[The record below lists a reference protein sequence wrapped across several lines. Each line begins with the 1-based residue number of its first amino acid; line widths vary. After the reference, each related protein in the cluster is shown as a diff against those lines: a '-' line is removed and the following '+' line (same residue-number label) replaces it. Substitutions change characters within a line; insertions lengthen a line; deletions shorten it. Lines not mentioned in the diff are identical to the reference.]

1 MAFTATRL
9 LSRRYAV
16 TWLYLGLYSLA
27 AVSYAF
33 LSAHGRAELIAWS
46 STNLANLR
54 RDPAGSL
61 IASAFIPGTPAIAWL
76 VLGSLGLF
84 TVNRLLGNL
93 RMALLLVAGHV
104 AGTMVSEGIVG
115 YQIGHAILPSSARH
129 IVDVG
134 PSYVVVC
141 ALVTATLFGSRI
153 QRVAAGAGFAGLAT
167 HIFRGLTHLDLTAV
181 GHLTA
186 AAIGAVLGGLLL
198 LSARVA
204 DRDPAGRDPADR
216 DLADRDPADRDPAD
230 RDVAGRDLAGGDL
243 ARRGSAA
250 NGQGPRELHPAGT
263 AAYEIVVPTTC
274 PIPNVTATAAAPSAS
289 CRSAPYQNGRMVSRE
304 TIPPPSIAAI
314 AEIAS
319 DTPRTGRPAR

>member
-1 MAFTATRL
+1 MALTATRL

-16 TWLYLGLYSLA
+16 TWLYLGLYSLC
-27 AVSYAF
+27 AVIYAF
-33 LSAHGRAELIAWS
+33 LGARGRAELIASS

-153 QRVAAGAGFAGLAT
+153 QRVAAGAGFAALAT

-186 AAIGAVLGGLLL
+186 VAIGAVLGGLLL
-198 LSARVA
+198 LGARV
-204 DRDPAGRDPADR
+204 
-216 DLADRDPADRDPAD
+216 ADRDPADRDPANRD
-230 RDVAGRDLAGGDL
+230 RADRDLAGRDRTDRELAGHGLADRDL
-243 ARRGSAA
+243 AGRGSAA
-250 NGQGPRELHPAGT
+250 TGHSPHERHPAGT
-263 AAYEIVVPTTC
+263 AQPPTRLRLR
-274 PIPNVTATAAAPSAS
+274 PDA
-289 CRSAPYQNGRMVSRE
+289 RS
-304 TIPPPSIAAI
+304 
-314 AEIAS
+314 
-319 DTPRTGRPAR
+319 RT

>member
-1 MAFTATRL
+1 MALTATRL

-16 TWLYLGLYSLA
+16 TWLYLGLYSMC
-27 AVSYAF
+27 AVIYAF
-33 LSAHGRAELIAWS
+33 LGARGRAEVIDWS
-46 STNLANLR
+46 STNLANLH

-93 RMALLLVAGHV
+93 RMALLLVAGQV

-153 QRVAAGAGFAGLAT
+153 QRVAAGAGFAGLAA

-186 AAIGAVLGGLLL
+186 ASIGAALGGLLL

-204 DRDPAGRDPADR
+204 DRDQADR
-216 DLADRDPADRDPAD
+216 DQADRGLADRDRVGRDPADRDPAR
-230 RDVAGRDLAGGDL
+230 RDLADRDLAG
-243 ARRGSAA
+243 RGSAA
-250 NGQGPRELHPAGT
+250 TGQSPRERHPAGT
-263 AAYEIVVPTTC
+263 TAYEIVVPTRF

-304 TIPPPSIAAI
+304 TIPPPNMAAI